1 MKIGVFGGT
10 FDPIHNAHLFVA
22 ESARLLERL
31 DRVLFVPTANQHYRD
46 KPQADAMHRCAMI
59 LGAIES
65 NPAFELDETDLR
77 ENASGY
83 TADLLPRLHLKY
95 RGDRLTFIIGADSL
109 VSANWVRFDE
119 VLEALERFAIAPR
132 AGVRA
137 DALARVIAAIPPTL
151 RERVTTLN
159 LPEIPESASLV
170 RALISQ
176 GRSIRYL
183 VPEPVWRYIV
193 AHRLYGFDGDAAGG
207 S

>member
-1 MKIGVFGGT
+1 MKLGVFGGT

-31 DRVLFVPTANQHYRD
+31 DRVLFVPTGSHHYRD
-46 KPQADAMHRCAMI
+46 KPQADAAHRCAMI

-65 NPAFELDETDLR
+65 NAAFELDHTDLR
-77 ENASGY
+77 EEGSGY
-83 TADLLPRLHLKY
+83 TADLLPRLLARY
-95 RGDRLTFIIGADSL
+95 PGARLTFIIGADSL
-109 VSANWVRFDE
+109 VSANWVRLDE

-132 AGVRA
+132 AGVGA
-137 DALARVIAAIPPTL
+137 EALARVIAAIPANL

-170 RALISQ
+170 RSLISQ

-183 VPEPVWRYIV
+183 VPEPVWQYIV
-193 AHRLYGFDGDAAGG
+193 AHRLYGYDADAAGG
-207 S
+207 